1 MRLTATRTGVAA
13 ATVRIAGGTAAA
25 VLVAAL
31 LVPHSPPAG
40 AEPAAGT
47 SAGTE
52 PLAGTAAGH
61 RSTGRAGAATAD
73 VAAGVA
79 AADDLVG
86 DITFSVPSGT
96 FQGELAVSLSTT
108 ISGAQIRYT
117 TDGRLPTAQSPL
129 YSGPVRFTR
138 TTQLR
143 AQAFAG
149 QTPSGA
155 PGTAMYVARGTATA
169 HDLPVIVLDS
179 YGAGRPGREYLD
191 AAAMVF
197 DPAGGTTSLA
207 AAPAL
212 ATRAGFHLR
221 GQSSATFDKTPYR
234 LEFRDNEDDDAD
246 HPVLGMPADSDWVLR
261 GPFTDKA
268 LIREAFVYDLGREM
282 GLPAPR
288 YRFAEFYL
296 NTDAGPVGA
305 DDYMGVYMIVETI
318 KNSKN
323 RLDLKQLREDD
334 RTLPRITGG
343 YIWKFE
349 WMAAEEP
356 ILPCTGPAATCWN
369 YLEVADPDP
378 LQPEQRDW
386 LRNHLQAFHDVLR
399 APNFADPAT
408 GYRAYIDVDSFVDQL
423 IVNELSREMD
433 SYVRSAYF
441 YKDRDTKIFA
451 GPLWDYDLSFGV
463 GGFFGNDQTAG
474 WQHQQVRQPLAN
486 DWYTQLLRDPAF
498 VNQVR
503 VRWQALRR
511 GLLSDASV
519 QARINALAAPLANG
533 AQRNFQRWP
542 NLTTAMIGFF
552 VTPTAPTWQGQVQHM
567 RDWMLRRA
575 AWLDS
580 TAGWGG
586 PTTPPPTTPPPGPT
600 TPPPG
605 PTTPPPGPTTPPPG
619 PTTPPPGGGGCTA
632 TYAVSNQWSG
642 GFQAE
647 VRVTAGAAAIRGWT
661 VTWTFAN
668 GQTVSQAW
676 NATVTSQGAAV
687 TARNVSY
694 NGALAAGA
702 STTFGFLGSAAGTNS
717 TPTPTCTAS

>member
-1 MRLTATRTGVAA
+1 MRLTVRSTRLVTPARAVGVV
-13 ATVRIAGGTAAA
+13 TAA
-25 VLVAAL
+25 VLVAGL
-31 LVPHSPPAG
+31 LLPASPPAG
-40 AEPAAGT
+40 AEPATTPIVSSPAVD
-47 SAGTE
+47 
-52 PLAGTAAGH
+52 
-61 RSTGRAGAATAD
+61 TG
-73 VAAGVA
+73 VSA
-79 AADDLVG
+79 AADDLQG

-96 FQGELAVSLSTT
+96 FAGEVTVSLGTT
-108 ISGAQIRYT
+108 VSGAQIRYT
-117 TDGRLPTAQSPL
+117 TDGRLPTAASTV
-129 YSGPVRFTR
+129 YSGTPLRLTR

-143 AQAFAG
+143 AQAFVG
-149 QTPSGA
+149 QTATGA
-155 PGTAMYVARGTATA
+155 PGTAMYVARNTTTA
-169 HDLPVIVLDS
+169 HDLPVILIDS
-179 YGAGRPGREYLD
+179 YGAGRPQRDYFD
-191 AAAMVF
+191 AATMIF
-197 DPAGGTTSLA
+197 EPGGGSTSLA
-207 AAPAL
+207 AAPTV
-212 ATRAGFHLR
+212 ATRAGFRLR
-221 GQSSATFDKTPYR
+221 GQSSSSFDKTPYR
-234 LEFRDNEDDDAD
+234 IEFWDNDDDDAD
-246 HPVLGMPADSDWVLR
+246 YPVLGMPADSDWVLR

-288 YRFAEFYL
+288 YAFAEFYL

-323 RLDLKQLREDD
+323 RLDLKQLRADD

-343 YIWKFE
+343 YIFKFE

-356 ILPCTGPAATCWN
+356 TLPCTGPAATCWN
-369 YLEVADPDP
+369 YLEVADPSP

-386 LRNHLQAFHDVLR
+386 LRNHIQEFHNVLR
-399 APNFADPAT
+399 APNFADPTT
-408 GYRAYIDVDSFVDQL
+408 GYRAYIDVDSFIDQL

-463 GGFFGNDQTAG
+463 GGYFANDQTSG
-474 WQHQQVRQPLAN
+474 WQHQQGRQPLAN
-486 DWYTQLLRDPAF
+486 DWFTQLLRDPAF

-503 VRWQALRR
+503 LRWQTLRR
-511 GLLSDASV
+511 GPLSDAALQS
-519 QARINALAAPLANG
+519 RLNALSAPLTNA

-542 NLTTAMIGFF
+542 NLSTRMIGPFI
-552 VTPTAPTWQGQVQHM
+552 TPTAPTWQGQVQYL

-586 PTTPPPTTPPPGPT
+586 PTTTPPPTTPPPGPT

-605 PTTPPPGPTTPPPG
+605 PTTPPPGG
-619 PTTPPPGGGGCTA
+619 DACTA
-632 TYAVSNQWSG
+632 TYAVTNQWTG

-647 VRVTAGAAAIRGWT
+647 VRVTAGSAAIGNWT

-668 GQTVSQAW
+668 GQTISQAW
-676 NATVTSQGAAV
+676 NATVTSQGSAV

-694 NGALAAGA
+694 NGTLAAGA
-702 STTFGFLGSAAGTNS
+702 STTFGFLGTFAGTNTAPS
-717 TPTPTCTAS
+717 LRCTTS

>member
-1 MRLTATRTGVAA
+1 MRLTLRSTRIVATPVRAIGV
-13 ATVRIAGGTAAA
+13 VAAA
-25 VLVAAL
+25 VLVAGL
-31 LVPHSPPAG
+31 LVPAPPPAG
-40 AEPAAGT
+40 AEPATAGISDR
-47 SAGTE
+47 SA
-52 PLAGTAAGH
+52 TA
-61 RSTGRAGAATAD
+61 RSTADTVAATA
-73 VAAGVA
+73 
-79 AADDLVG
+79 AADELVG

-96 FQGELAVSLSTT
+96 FAGEVTVSLGTT
-108 ISGAQIRYT
+108 VGGAQIRYT
-117 TDGRLPTAQSPL
+117 TDGRLPTAASSV
-129 YSGPVRFTR
+129 YSGTPLRLTR

-143 AQAFAG
+143 AQSFVG
-149 QTPSGA
+149 QTATGA
-155 PGTAMYVARGTATA
+155 PGTAMYVARNTTTA
-169 HDLPVIVLDS
+169 HDLPVILIDS
-179 YGAGRPGREYLD
+179 YGAGRPQRDYFD
-191 AAAMVF
+191 AATMIF
-197 DPAGGTTSLA
+197 EPGGGSTSLA
-207 AAPAL
+207 AAPTV
-212 ATRAGFHLR
+212 ATRAGFRLR
-221 GQSSATFDKTPYR
+221 GQSSSSFDKTPYR
-234 LEFRDNEDDDAD
+234 IEFWDNDDDDAD
-246 HPVLGMPADSDWVLR
+246 YPVLGMPADSDWVLR

-288 YRFAEFYL
+288 YAFAEFYL

-323 RLDLKQLREDD
+323 RLDLKQLRADD

-343 YIWKFE
+343 YIFKFE

-356 ILPCTGPAATCWN
+356 TLPCTGPAATCWN
-369 YLEVADPDP
+369 YLEVADPSP

-386 LRNHLQAFHDVLR
+386 LRNHIQEFHNVLR
-399 APNFADPAT
+399 APNFADPTT
-408 GYRAYIDVDSFVDQL
+408 GYRAYIDVDSFIDQL

-463 GGFFGNDQTAG
+463 GGYFANDQTSG
-474 WQHQQVRQPLAN
+474 WQHQQGRQPLAN
-486 DWYTQLLRDPAF
+486 DWFTQLLRDPAF

-503 VRWQALRR
+503 LRWQTLRR
-511 GLLSDASV
+511 GPLSDAALQS
-519 QARINALAAPLANG
+519 RLNALSAPLTNA

-542 NLTTAMIGFF
+542 NLSTRMIGPFI
-552 VTPTAPTWQGQVQHM
+552 TPTAPTWQGQVQYL

-586 PTTPPPTTPPPGPT
+586 PTTTPPPTTPT
-600 TPPPG
+600 
-605 PTTPPPGPTTPPPG
+605 PGPTTPPPG
-619 PTTPPPGGGGCTA
+619 PTTPPPGGDACTA
-632 TYAVSNQWSG
+632 TYAVTNQWTG

-647 VRVTAGAAAIRGWT
+647 VRVTAGPAAIGNWT

-668 GQTVSQAW
+668 GQTISQAW
-676 NATVTSQGAAV
+676 NATVTSQGSAV

-694 NGALAAGA
+694 NGTLAAGA
-702 STTFGFLGSAAGTNS
+702 STTFGFLGTFAGTNTAPS
-717 TPTPTCTAS
+717 LRCTTS

>member
-1 MRLTATRTGVAA
+1 MRLTARRTRIAA
-13 ATVRIAGGTAAA
+13 APARAIGGVVAA
-25 VLVAAL
+25 VLVAGL
-31 LVPHSPPAG
+31 LVPAPPPAG
-40 AEPAAGT
+40 AEPATAGIGDHPA
-47 SAGTE
+47 S
-52 PLAGTAAGH
+52 
-61 RSTGRAGAATAD
+61 ATAD
-73 VAAGVA
+73 AVAAA

-96 FQGELAVSLSTT
+96 FAGEVTVSLGTT
-108 ISGAQIRYT
+108 VSGAQIRYT
-117 TDGRLPTAQSPL
+117 TDGQLPTAASTL
-129 YSGPVRFTR
+129 YSGAPLRLIR

-143 AQAFAG
+143 AQAFVG
-149 QTPSGA
+149 QTATGA
-155 PGTAMYVARGTATA
+155 PGTAMYVARNTTTA
-169 HDLPVIVLDS
+169 HDLPVILIDS
-179 YGAGRPGREYLD
+179 YGAGRPQRDYFD
-191 AAAMVF
+191 AATMIF
-197 DPAGGTTSLA
+197 EPGGGSTSLA
-207 AAPAL
+207 AAPTV
-212 ATRAGFHLR
+212 ATRAGFRLR
-221 GQSSATFDKTPYR
+221 GQSSSSFDKTPYR
-234 LEFRDNEDDDAD
+234 IEFWDNDDDDAD
-246 HPVLGMPADSDWVLR
+246 YPVLGMPADSDWVLR

-288 YRFAEFYL
+288 YAFAEFYL

-323 RLDLKQLREDD
+323 RLDLKQLRADD

-343 YIWKFE
+343 YIFKFE

-356 ILPCTGPAATCWN
+356 TLPCTGPAATCWN
-369 YLEVADPDP
+369 YLEVADPSP

-386 LRNHLQAFHDVLR
+386 LRNHIQEFHNVLR
-399 APNFADPAT
+399 APNFADPTT
-408 GYRAYIDVDSFVDQL
+408 GYRAYIDVDSFIDQL

-463 GGFFGNDQTAG
+463 GGYFANDQTSG
-474 WQHQQVRQPLAN
+474 WQHQQGRQPLAN
-486 DWYTQLLRDPAF
+486 DWFTQLLRDPAF

-503 VRWQALRR
+503 LRWQTLRR
-511 GLLSDASV
+511 GPLSDAALQS
-519 QARINALAAPLANG
+519 RLNALSTPLTNA

-542 NLTTAMIGFF
+542 NLSTRMIGPFI
-552 VTPTAPTWQGQVQHM
+552 TPTAPTWQGQVQYL

-586 PTTPPPTTPPPGPT
+586 PTTTPPPTTPPPGPT

-605 PTTPPPGPTTPPPG
+605 PTTPPPGG
-619 PTTPPPGGGGCTA
+619 EACTA
-632 TYAVSNQWSG
+632 TYAVTNQWTG

-647 VRVTAGAAAIRGWT
+647 VRVTAGSAAISNWT

-668 GQTVSQAW
+668 GQTISQAW
-676 NATVTSQGAAV
+676 NATVTSQGSAV

-694 NGALAAGA
+694 NGTLAPGT
-702 STTFGFLGSAAGTNS
+702 STTFGFLGTFGGTN
-717 TPTPTCTAS
+717 TAPTPSCTAS